1 MKTIQS
7 DILIIGSGIAGL
19 FMAVQSIETKRIH
32 IITKAALDDGN
43 TRLAQG
49 GIACVTHNED
59 EFESHINDTLIAGA
73 MHGNPE
79 AIRLL
84 VTQAPTLIQEL
95 IQLGVDFSKENQK
108 LNLGREGGHSHHRI
122 IHAADITGSVIQ
134 AALVTKVKS
143 QPNTHTFE
151 YFLAIELVIEKSQCC
166 GVIALDLKTN
176 ERVFFQSNN
185 TIIATG
191 GCGQVY
197 QYTTN
202 PSVATGDGY
211 ALAKDAGVKM
221 KDMEFMQFHPTMLHH
236 PLANGFLISEA
247 VRGAGAELILP
258 NGNTFMQ
265 FYHPLK
271 SLAPRDIVSR
281 AMYEEMSKHH
291 CSNLY
296 LDATKISEETLESH
310 FPNIRQTC
318 LNIGIDIHTQP
329 IPVSP
334 AAHFMCGGIE
344 TNLNGESS
352 IQGLYAI
359 GEVACTGVHGAN
371 RLASNSLLEGLVF
384 AKQAAIMIN
393 SKEETFYPAL
403 NLYSPTEINHTIND
417 ATIEEINSIKK
428 SIQSLMWQHAGIVRS
443 ELGLLLGKIKLNIIG
458 DKIKNI
464 ENEFTNAHQL
474 IELKCL
480 FNTAECIIDAARERH
495 TSLGTHYLKTKSK
508 FSNEEDR
515 IQSFLKIQNS
525 NSKNKYSIS
534 NNRLTN

>member
-19 FMAVQSIETKRIH
+19 FMAVQSNENKRIH

-49 GIACVTHNED
+49 GIACVTHSAD
-59 EFESHINDTLIAGA
+59 EFESHIQDTLVAGA

-95 IQLGVDFSKENQK
+95 IQLGVDFSMENQI
-108 LNLGREGGHSHHRI
+108 LNLGREGGHTHHRI

-143 QPNTHTFE
+143 QTNTKTFE
-151 YFLAIELVIEKSQCC
+151 YFLAIELVIENSKCC
-166 GVIALDLKTN
+166 GVIALDLNTN
-176 ERVFFQSNN
+176 EKVFFQSNN

-211 ALAKDAGVKM
+211 ALAKNAGVKM

-236 PLANGFLISEA
+236 SLANGFLISEA
-247 VRGAGAELILP
+247 VRGAGAELVLP
-258 NGNTFMQ
+258 NGDSFMQ

-281 AMYEEMSKHH
+281 AMFEEMIKHQ
-291 CSNLY
+291 CSHLY
-296 LDATKISEETLESH
+296 LDATNISEETLENH

-318 LNIGIDIHTQP
+318 NNIGIDIHTQP

-344 TNLNGESS
+344 TNLKGESS
-352 IQGLYAI
+352 LPGLYAI
-359 GEVACTGVHGAN
+359 GEVARTGVHGAN

-384 AKQAAIMIN
+384 AKQAAMKIN
-393 SKEETFYPAL
+393 SEDEKLPAIL
-403 NLYSPTEINHTIND
+403 NFPVHTEIDHILND
-417 ATIEEINSIKK
+417 ATLSEIAYLKK
-428 SIQSLMWQHAGIVRS
+428 SIQTIMWQHAGIVRS
-443 ELGLLLGKIKLNIIG
+443 ELGLLSGKIKLNIIS
-458 DKIKNI
+458 DKIKLI
-464 ENEFTNAHQL
+464 GAEFPNAYQL
-474 IELKCL
+474 IELKCISVSS
-480 FNTAECIIDAARERH
+480 ECIIDAARERH

-508 FSNEEDR
+508 YFKEEER
-515 IQSFLKIQNS
+515 IQNFLINKNT
-525 NSKNKYSIS
+525 NSKNKYPTIA
-534 NNRLTN
+534 